1 MVEIRVPATS
11 ANVGCG
17 FDSLG
22 LALNLYTY
30 FTFEEIESGFE
41 LVGFDEKFNDENN
54 LVYKTFLYTL
64 DKLGKRVSG
73 VRIEIDS
80 NVPVSRGLGSSST
93 CIVGGIYGAYVLC
106 GLPLDRDEIFNLAS
120 EIEGHP
126 DNVSPAIYG
135 SLTASCVCDDGT
147 SATLTYDIDPR
158 FKFLAL
164 VPNFETSTEEAR
176 AIMPVSYSRE
186 DALYSSTRIGLI
198 LKAFENYDLD
208 ILKRVMGDKIHE
220 PYRKKI
226 IYEYDEVKEIC
237 EKVDSISFLISGS
250 GSTLLNIYE
259 NLDSAEIIREKLS
272 KLENDWQVLEL
283 QIDKEGTVI
292 L

>member
-1 MVEIRVPATS
+1 
-11 ANVGCG
+11 
-17 FDSLG
+17 
-22 LALNLYTY
+22 
-30 FTFEEIESGFE
+30 
-41 LVGFDEKFNDENN
+41 
-54 LVYKTFLYTL
+54 
-64 DKLGKRVSG
+64 
-73 VRIEIDS
+73 
-80 NVPVSRGLGSSST
+80 
-93 CIVGGIYGAYVLC
+93 
-106 GLPLDRDEIFNLAS
+106 
-120 EIEGHP
+120 
-126 DNVSPAIYG
+126 
-135 SLTASCVCDDGT
+135 
-147 SATLTYDIDPR
+147 
-158 FKFLAL
+158 
-164 VPNFETSTEEAR
+164 
-176 AIMPVSYSRE
+176 
-186 DALYSSTRIGLI
+186 IGLI

-208 ILKRVMGDKIHE
+208 ILKRVMGDRIHE